1 MWEATDIRANRVS
14 RLLAILLLFV
24 DSIEHIELP
33 KEALHIVFHVFGD
46 EVDGLGL
53 GLGSPL

>member
-33 KEALHIVFHVFGD
+33 KGALHIDFHVFGD

-53 GLGSPL
+53 GSPL